1 MRVEKVTRRVSVAEK
16 NIRDGSNLKV
26 YRASAGSGKTF
37 TLVSEYIALAI
48 YGGGGGFSS
57 ILAITFT
64 NKATGEMKSR
74 ILNALWWMWRGERAG
89 AGYVRKVGELL
100 GGRLSDDDIRLRCGV
115 ALRNILWHYDD
126 FDVKTIDSFFQGV
139 VGDIA
144 GLIGYGGRMDVS
156 LDDAGAV
163 SEAVDVIVKRAS
175 EGDDASLALLLADYI
190 EKNLDE
196 GTSWDFRRAL
206 KRFGGNVCREW
217 YMESGEAVDRV
228 YGDTAVFA
236 QLYGWLQGERAAATA
251 VLEKASDGLTI
262 DFSKFTDGRYLL
274 RHIEKVCRGDAD
286 AGSKASSNFLSGNFK
301 KFAVSPE
308 LMEQWRNEYE
318 SFSNRTAA
326 AFERLNSAELTL
338 GNLNEMRML
347 RAIDMEV
354 KRIGRESGRILLSKS
369 QELVDGQLRD
379 GENIPFVFERAGR
392 RYRHVMLDEAQDTS
406 QMQFSNLWRLMSGV
420 VAQTDG
426 SGVVVGDAKQSIY
439 RWRGGDWTMLQRLGD
454 EYDPHGLLRLT
465 GNYRSHSR
473 VVEFN
478 NAFFSALRNG
488 MDEPMKSIYSDVRQQ
503 ARSGKDGGCVRFCG
517 IEASTPEEVE
527 ELRMQWLMDAIHTAN
542 AAGVDYSQMTI
553 LTRTNDEV
561 ARVAQCAKAAEIE
574 VSTDEAYTLGGST
587 AVRMVVAALT
597 FALGEYSGNPRN
609 IEGFFVAREYQRLQQ
624 GSETFTE
631 PSLVGGEEAL
641 RKYIMSALP
650 KVFVASIGEIAR
662 LPIAEG
668 AMRIAAMLGVGRV
681 EGEAQY
687 LLTFFDYICQYSATN
702 PFDVSRFID
711 DWAADGMRQKVAAS
725 AAGGVKAMTI
735 HKAKGLEFHTVFVPY
750 CDWRLM
756 PVNTGVMWCKPHGP
770 GLYDT
775 IPLVP
780 ISFGPKARESIYS
793 HDYLGEEAAIE
804 TDNLN
809 TLYVAFTRAKAN
821 LFVAYAKPRSEGRT
835 VASRRVSEWVERA
848 LAAIDPELM
857 EGEIV
862 PAGKEEARDGGRFSP
877 SGEVMELFAD
887 VK

>member
-1 MRVEKVTRRVSVAEK
+1 MRTEKAARKVSIAER
-16 NIRDGSNLKV
+16 NTQDGGNLRV

-48 YGGGGGFSS
+48 SGGGGGFSS

-100 GGRLSDDDIRLRCGV
+100 GGRLPEDDIRLRCGI
-115 ALRNILWHYDD
+115 ALRNILWHYDN

-175 EGDDASLALLLADYI
+175 EGDDAGLALLLADYI

-206 KRFGGNVCREW
+206 RRFGGNVCREW

-228 YGDTAVFA
+228 YGDGAVFA
-236 QLYGWLQGERAAATA
+236 RLYGWLQGERAAAMA
-251 VLEKASDGLTI
+251 VLEKAADGLTI
-262 DFSKFTDGRYLL
+262 DFSKFTDGRNLL
-274 RHIEKVCRGDAD
+274 RHIEKVCSGNAD
-286 AGSKASSNFLSGNFK
+286 ASSKASANFLSGNFK
-301 KFAVSPE
+301 KFTVPPE
-308 LMEQWRNEYE
+308 LMEQWREEYE
-318 SFSNRTAA
+318 SFSKRTAA

-406 QMQFSNLWRLMSGV
+406 QMQFANLWRLMGGI

-454 EYDPHGLLRLT
+454 EYDPQGLLRLT
-465 GNYRSHSR
+465 GNYRSHAR

-478 NAFFSALRNG
+478 NAFFSALQG
-488 MDEPMKSIYSDVRQQ
+488 CMKEPMKSIYSDVRQQ
-503 ARSGKDGGCVRFCG
+503 ALSGGDGGCVSFYG
-517 IEASTPEEVE
+517 IDASSSEEVE
-527 ELRMQWLMDAIHTAN
+527 ELRMQWLMDAVGAAY
-542 AAGVDYSQMTI
+542 AAGVDYSQMAI
-553 LTRTNDEV
+553 LARTNDEI
-561 ARVAQCAKAAEIE
+561 ARIAQCAKAAG
-574 VSTDEAYTLGGST
+574 VDVATDEAYTLGGST
-587 AVRMVVAALT
+587 AVRMVVAALA
-597 FALGEYSGNPRN
+597 FALGEDSGNPRN

-624 GSETFTE
+624 GAETFTE
-631 PSLVGGEEAL
+631 PAPVGGGDAV

-650 KVFVASIGEIAR
+650 GELVASLGEIVR
-662 LPIAEG
+662 LPIAEA

-702 PFDVSRFID
+702 PFDVSRFMD
-711 DWAADGMRQKVAAS
+711 DWAADGARQKVVAS

-780 ISFGPKARESIYS
+780 VSFGAKARESIYS
-793 HDYLGEEAAIE
+793 RDYLDEEAAIE
-804 TDNLN
+804 IDNLN

-821 LFVAYAKPRSEGRT
+821 LFVAYAKPRSEGHT

-848 LAAIDPELM
+848 LAAMDPALM
-857 EGEIV
+857 EGDVV

-877 SGEVMELFAD
+877 NGEVMELLAD